1 MLELSALGL
10 LQKKPLHGYRLKQ
23 QLELFMSSCIS
34 INYGAIYPLLKR
46 LEERGYV
53 FVVTEEPGEAG
64 CSRKIYQITE
74 KGRDRWREKML
85 ENLKES
91 WVKGRSRFLIKFFFF
106 SDLEPTER
114 VKLIEHRLIICQLRQ
129 EYLDSQQS
137 ENLLLDS
144 YQYSACNRA
153 KSILNTEIQW
163 LREELVKE
171 LELLKKEEGRSKKW
185 MFTKTQTNCQ
195 HLVDGGELNT
205 KEKDKLLN
213 LIEKK
218 NSF

>member
-46 LEERGYV
+46 LEERGYI
-53 FVVTEEPGEAG
+53 FVVTEEPGKAG

-106 SDLEPTER
+106 SDLEPIER
-114 VKLIEHRLIICQLRQ
+114 VKLIEHRLIVCQLRQ

-137 ENLLLDS
+137 ENIQRDP
-144 YQYSACNRA
+144 YQFSAWNRA
-153 KSILNTEIQW
+153 KSMLNSETQW

-171 LELLKKEEGRSKKW
+171 LELINFDSNQAKKQN
-185 MFTKTQTNCQ
+185 F
-195 HLVDGGELNT
+195 
-205 KEKDKLLN
+205 
-213 LIEKK
+213 
-218 NSF
+218 NSILTAEI